1 MAAITAH
8 RYLRGLPS
16 APPPWWVSVGVGAP
30 PLSHWVAV
38 TLIKER
44 DGAPAWMAP
53 LYNVTGGSQDG
64 SAGGGNTASVSQGGG
79 GGGFPRCRASSSFPD
94 FARITM
100 TTGNSGYP
108 GTHSHLEKR
117 KTSLASLHAA
127 ALMLAE
133 FGVSLRPRGGWR
145 GGVWARRLRNKHA
158 KPPSPSVSSLLPRLG
173 RISEESAEFFER
185 VNGVLQKQQ
194 NMLQAAQ
201 AEVTSTRAATAP
213 SVTCFKLR
221 PRRRGGGGC

>member
-79 GGGFPRCRASSSFPD
+79 GGGIPKVSSQLLLSRFCQDHHDNWEQRVSGDPLTPGEAENIISI
-94 FARITM
+94 FARRSAHVGRIRRFSPT
-100 TTGNSGYP
+100 
-108 GTHSHLEKR
+108 E
-117 KTSLASLHAA
+117 
-127 ALMLAE
+127 
-133 FGVSLRPRGGWR
+133 GGM
-145 GGVWARRLRNKHA
+145 GGGWARRLRNKHA